1 MDERVNEEKQKM
13 KNLSDQYKN
22 ALKDIDELNKTV
34 KDLN

>member
-1 MDERVNEEKQKM
+1 MDEKVNEEKQKM
-13 KNLSDQYKN
+13 KNLSDQYRN

>member
-34 KDLN
+34 MDLN